1 LGDRDIRGTSP
12 DLSRARRG
20 TRTDLDRALD
30 FAAAGLLGLFLAAA
44 VPWALLRACGELYRA
59 AYVHE
64 SLAEARARV
73 HGEDYTR
80 AIDQIRREVPPGDAY
95 LLVVDGE
102 PKSGCTYWVRY
113 DLAPRRA
120 LYLGRLDELTSGAQV
135 RRRLTANLRHVVV
148 AFETGE
154 PPRLYER
161 YRFLQEI
168 DRRAREGSHG
178 R

>member
-1 LGDRDIRGTSP
+1 MAPMRGTSP
-12 DLSRARRG
+12 DLSRALRG

-44 VPWALLRACGELYRA
+44 VPWALLRACDELYKA

-64 SLAEARARV
+64 SPAEARSRV
-73 HGEDYTR
+73 NGVDYAR
-80 AIDQIRREVPPGDAY
+80 AIDQIRREIPLGEAY

-102 PKSGCTYWVRY
+102 PNSGCAYWVRY

-120 LYLGRLDELTSGAQV
+120 LYFGRLDELTSGAQV
-135 RRRLTANLRHVVV
+135 RRRLMANLRDVVV
-148 AFETGE
+148 TFDTGE